1 MNTAFIKRYPE
12 KEWEVKIK
20 YQFQKLLWSKS
31 EHSDI
36 FTYIFACK
44 SNQAFPIV
52 FVIMPALSVS
62 INYILIH
69 VHKHATYSNYWW
81 ICHALML
88 WGSNKIYFLVIGTNV
103 SETLVIFLMIFLSQ
117 IQCSKYFLYVTHL
130 FLIVYILP
138 ITNFTYQSAILFQY
152 K

>member
-1 MNTAFIKRYPE
+1 MRSKNQVSIS
-12 KEWEVKIK
+12 EVTLKQIGA
-20 YQFQKLLWSKS
+20 LWYFYLYLCMQVKP
-31 EHSDI
+31 
-36 FTYIFACK
+36 
-44 SNQAFPIV
+44 AFPIV
-52 FVIMPALSVS
+52 FAIMPALSVS

-69 VHKHATYSNYWW
+69 VHKHATYLNYWW

-88 WGSNKIYFLVIGTNV
+88 WGQTKYIFLVIGTNV

-138 ITNFTYQSAILFQY
+138 ITNFTYHSAILFQY